1 MDRYVLSKFFRPE
14 NVVEHAVS
22 RIKECGGT
30 LDRVIYPKEGEEGIW
45 VTFVKDGMPD
55 VYRISKGPMGPYKLY
70 ELPTLTFFHDD
81 AVAKFMMDTLRSMPD
96 KSVLEANDN
105 PHVKAICHW
114 LNKDLKVLLEEIKE
128 G

>member
-45 VTFVKDGMPD
+45 VTFVRAA
-55 VYRISKGPMGPYKLY
+55 YS
-70 ELPTLTFFHDD
+70 
-81 AVAKFMMDTLRSMPD
+81 AVSRSLH
-96 KSVLEANDN
+96 S
-105 PHVKAICHW
+105 
-114 LNKDLKVLLEEIKE
+114 
-128 G
+128 